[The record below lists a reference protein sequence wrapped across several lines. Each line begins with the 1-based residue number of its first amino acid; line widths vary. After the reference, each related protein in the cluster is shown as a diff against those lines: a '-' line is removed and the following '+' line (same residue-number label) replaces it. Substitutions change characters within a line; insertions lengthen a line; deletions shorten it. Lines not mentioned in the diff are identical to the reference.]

1 MTHVS
6 DFITYVSGAGEPQEG
21 PHIGCK
27 GLLEEKEEFA
37 FFEALV
43 REYCGIGFFE
53 CLRSPENG
61 YLTSAVW
68 EESGV
73 RPPALLR
80 TVVELL
86 HRAVERE
93 DER

>member
-1 MTHVS
+1 MTQVS
-6 DFITYVSGAGEPQEG
+6 KIITLVSEYGG
-21 PHIGCK
+21 PRQDPDACR
-27 GLLEEKEEFA
+27 KESSSENDDLVL
-37 FFEALV
+37 FEALV

-53 CLRSPENG
+53 CLGSPESG

-68 EESGV
+68 EESGG

-93 DER
+93 GER

>member
-1 MTHVS
+1 MTRVS
-6 DFITYVSGAGEPQEG
+6 NIITLLSESREPRQDPDARRKESS
-21 PHIGCK
+21 
-27 GLLEEKEEFA
+27 EEEDPLVL
-37 FFEALV
+37 FEALV

-53 CLRSPENG
+53 CLVSPESG

-68 EESGV
+68 EESGG

-86 HRAVERE
+86 HRAVERA

>member
-1 MTHVS
+1 VS
-6 DFITYVSGAGEPQEG
+6 EYG
-21 PHIGCK
+21 
-27 GLLEEKEEFA
+27 GLRQDPDACRKDVPEEKDLVL
-37 FFEALV
+37 FEALV

-53 CLRSPENG
+53 CLGSPESG

-68 EESGV
+68 EESGG

-86 HRAVERE
+86 HRAVEQE
-93 DER
+93 SER